1 MIENDFKSIIYLTTE
16 DKLYI
21 MKRYNLK
28 CIAIESIISKII
40 VSSSN
45 NKLKIIVASSKTGSI
60 IQKWSCVNTNS
71 VWSSS
76 SIYENKDYTNK
87 TFQSCDKSSCTG
99 NIDNNN
105 IQCYLCDKEFTDI
118 EDYGNNYTI

>member
-1 MIENDFKSIIYLTTE
+1 MIETDLKSIIYLTTE

-21 MKRYNLK
+21 MKTYNLI
-28 CIAIESIISKII
+28 CIVIESKITKLI

-45 NKLKIIVASSKTGSI
+45 DKLKIVVASTNSGTI

-71 VWSSS
+71 LWVSS

-87 TFQSCDKSSCTG
+87 TKQPCNKTQSSCDE
-99 NIDNNN
+99 NIDDNN
-105 IQCYLCDKEFTDI
+105 IQCYLCDEEFIDI
-118 EDYGNNYTI
+118 EDCD

>member
-45 NKLKIIVASSKTGSI
+45 NKLEDE
-60 IQKWSCVNTNS
+60 CVFDFEE
-71 VWSSS
+71 
-76 SIYENKDYTNK
+76 I
-87 TFQSCDKSSCTG
+87 
-99 NIDNNN
+99 
-105 IQCYLCDKEFTDI
+105 
-118 EDYGNNYTI
+118 